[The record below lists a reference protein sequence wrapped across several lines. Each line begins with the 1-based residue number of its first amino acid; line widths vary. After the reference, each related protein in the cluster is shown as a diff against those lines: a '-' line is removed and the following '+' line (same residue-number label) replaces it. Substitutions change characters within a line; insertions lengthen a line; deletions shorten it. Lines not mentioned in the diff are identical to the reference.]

1 MKGDK
6 TMKVN
11 EIKSISISC
20 DGDDYKTLNS
30 IIELLDKLIAT
41 MSNYNCDTLIGENY
55 DEDEEISI
63 TTLDLQQTLKII
75 ENISLIQ
82 EMI

>member
-1 MKGDK
+1 
-6 TMKVN
+6 MKVN

>member
-1 MKGDK
+1 
-6 TMKVN
+6 MKVN

-30 IIELLDKLIAT
+30 IIELLDKLITT

-55 DEDEEISI
+55 DEEISI